1 VTLPVRL
8 PAPRAAAALLE
19 ILKAFLKARR
29 AGTIAASNIY
39 IFVKSITIV
48 YISAYLLKVG
58 NYSVKA
64 D

>member
-19 ILKAFLKARR
+19 ILKAFLKIRR

-48 YISAYLLKVG
+48 YILAHFLKAG
-58 NYSVKA
+58 NYSEKS